1 MYVQLLNDRII
12 FNLFMQQRSCWWQ
25 AGPYLIYFE
34 VDQNLYDQFSVGDK
48 FCAGGVV
55 SDVLDQRFYTC
66 YTLNNH
72 RVAKTLRI
80 VGVSRNNDCLSDCK
94 CEQWN
99 CVCI

>member
-1 MYVQLLNDRII
+1 M
-12 FNLFMQQRSCWWQ
+12 
-25 AGPYLIYFE
+25 
-34 VDQNLYDQFSVGDK
+34 
-48 FCAGGVV
+48 

-94 CEQWN
+94 CEQ
-99 CVCI
+99 